1 MIVGILLSNFKN
13 YKDPTYIPLSN
24 GEQFCGLV
32 GKNGIG
38 KSSILEAIDCF
49 FNNKPF
55 KWNINRDSELPKD
68 NYIVPLF
75 LIEKNAEIFSKDQNL
90 KQSLNSLSEA
100 IWDLSIEDNI
110 TAETYNEKYIDLLR
124 EIGRNLTNLSE
135 KVSREAYWLLPIG
148 ENIEKNIST
157 GILRDKIFFESFPE
171 IDMANNLITSLNDVL
186 TPVKEQIKNKFQYI
200 YIPKDVEAERLIQF
214 ETEEIQALLG
224 ERLEKIIEEA
234 IPKQKIAEISQD
246 LKCFIDE
253 LSDSIDGYSFLV
265 PGNKQTS
272 INANKIYSLIADCFF
287 SVRELHKE
295 TADSG
300 LLPLKDLSSG
310 EKRQAI
316 IKLISNIISNY
327 REGETKNLILAID
340 EPESSLHVAACFDQF
355 EILFNTSS
363 NCRQLIF
370 TSHWYGFIPAIQ
382 KGNITNIIS
391 QNNDKGKQQAFIFNI
406 ERYREE
412 LKIAG
417 AQYSTE
423 THEQFPIDILLK
435 SSNDFTQAIFH
446 SVTNASMYNWLICE
460 GSTDKIY
467 LDHYLKDIIEKYKL
481 RIVPVATAKEVK
493 NMYNRLAVLFEELTD
508 SRFRGQLKGKVFLLT
523 DTDESFVDFETKD
536 GLEKHLLCRRIVN
549 FKDSTDTILVKIK
562 DALKSPNTDIED
574 ALNGRLY
581 NKALCKLKEEKIIDF
596 DFIIDEEKP
605 ETPSYYSLDFRESE
619 RDVVDD
625 FLNDNYGENKELF
638 AKTYI
643 ELDCKEYKTPNWI
656 KHIKEYFDKK
666 TKD

>member
-1 MIVGILLSNFKN
+1 MIIGILLSNFKN

-24 GEQFCGLV
+24 GEHFCGLV

-38 KSSILEAIDCF
+38 KSSILEALDCF

-55 KWNINRDSELPKD
+55 KWNIQRDSELPKD
-68 NYIVPLF
+68 NYITPLF
-75 LIEKNAEIFSKDQNL
+75 LIEKDTDIYSKDEDIRQR
-90 KQSLNSLSEA
+90 LNSLSEA
-100 IWDLSIEDNI
+100 IWDLSLEDNI
-110 TAETYNEKYIDLLR
+110 TAEVYNEKYVDALR
-124 EIGRNLTNLSE
+124 EIGRILSNLRE
-135 KVSREAYWLLPIG
+135 DISRDTYWLLPIG
-148 ENIEKNIST
+148 EDLERNISL
-157 GILRDKIFFESFPE
+157 GIFTDKIFLQSLS
-171 IDMANNLITSLNDVL
+171 DSITSGGPSWNKALNELL

-246 LKCFIDE
+246 LKNFIDE

-265 PGNKQTS
+265 PGNKQTT
-272 INANKIYSLIADCFF
+272 INANKIYSLIADSFF

-300 LLPLKDLSSG
+300 SLPLSDLSSG

-355 EILFNTSS
+355 EILFNTSL

-391 QNNDKGKQQAFIFNI
+391 QDNSQVKQQAFLFNI

-412 LKIAG
+412 LRIEG
-417 AQYSTE
+417 ALYSTE

-435 SSNDFTQAIFH
+435 SSNDFTQAIFL
-446 SVTNASMYNWLICE
+446 SVTNTAMYNWIICE

-467 LDHYLKDIIEKYKL
+467 LEHYLKDIIEKCKI
-481 RIVPVATAKEVK
+481 RIVPVASAKEVK

-508 SRFRGQLKGKVFLLT
+508 SRFRGVLKGKVYLMT

-549 FKDSTDTILVKIK
+549 YKDTTDTMLVRIK

-581 NKALCKLKEEKIIDF
+581 HKVLLKLKEEKVIDF
-596 DFIIDEEKP
+596 DFITDEEKP

-619 RDVVDD
+619 RDIVDQ
-625 FLNDNYGENKELF
+625 FLNDNDSYNKELF
-638 AKTYI
+638 AKTYV
-643 ELDCKEYKTPNWI
+643 ELDSEEYLIPNWI
-656 KHIKEYFDKK
+656 KQIKKYFDKG
-666 TKD
+666 

>member
-1 MIVGILLSNFKN
+1 MIIGILLSNFKN

-24 GEQFCGLV
+24 GEHFCGLV

-38 KSSILEAIDCF
+38 KSSILEALDCF

-55 KWNINRDSELPKD
+55 KWNIQRDSELPKD
-68 NYIVPLF
+68 NYITPLF
-75 LIEKNAEIFSKDQNL
+75 LIEKDTDIYSKDEDIRQR
-90 KQSLNSLSEA
+90 LNSLSEA
-100 IWDLSIEDNI
+100 IWDLSLEDNI
-110 TAETYNEKYIDLLR
+110 TAEVYNEKYVDALR
-124 EIGRNLTNLSE
+124 EIGRILSNLRE
-135 KVSREAYWLLPIG
+135 DISRDTYWLLPIG
-148 ENIEKNIST
+148 EDLERNISL
-157 GILRDKIFFESFPE
+157 GIFTDKIFLQSLS
-171 IDMANNLITSLNDVL
+171 DSITSGGPSWNKALNELL

-246 LKCFIDE
+246 LKNFIDE

-265 PGNKQTS
+265 PGNKQTT
-272 INANKIYSLIADCFF
+272 INANKIYSLIADSFF

-300 LLPLKDLSSG
+300 SLPLSDLSSG

-355 EILFNTSS
+355 EILFNTSL

-391 QNNDKGKQQAFIFNI
+391 QDNSQVKQQAFLFNI

-412 LKIAG
+412 LRIEG
-417 AQYSTE
+417 ALYSTE

-435 SSNDFTQAIFH
+435 SSNDFTQAIFL
-446 SVTNASMYNWLICE
+446 SVTNTAMYNWIICE

-467 LDHYLKDIIEKYKL
+467 LEHYLKDIIEKCKI
-481 RIVPVATAKEVK
+481 RIVPVASAKEVK

-508 SRFRGQLKGKVFLLT
+508 SRFRGVLKGKVFLMT

-549 FKDSTDTILVKIK
+549 YKDTTDTMLVRIK

-581 NKALCKLKEEKIIDF
+581 HKVLLKLKEEKVIDF
-596 DFIIDEEKP
+596 DFITDEEKP

-619 RDVVDD
+619 RDTIDQ
-625 FLNDNYGENKELF
+625 FLNDNDSYNKELF
-638 AKTYI
+638 AKTYV
-643 ELDCKEYKTPNWI
+643 ELDSEEYLIPNWI
-656 KHIKEYFDKK
+656 KQIKKYFDKG
-666 TKD
+666 

>member
-1 MIVGILLSNFKN
+1 MIIGILLSNFKN
-13 YKDPTYIPLSN
+13 YKAPTYIPLSN

-38 KSSILEAIDCF
+38 KSSILEALDCF

-55 KWNINRDSELPKD
+55 KYNIHRDSELAQH
-68 NYIVPLF
+68 NYIAPLF
-75 LIEKNAEIFSKDQNL
+75 LIEKDAAIFGKDENL
-90 KQSLNSLSEA
+90 KEGLNNLSDK
-100 IWDLSIEDNI
+100 IWDLKIEDNI
-110 TAETYNEKYIDLLR
+110 NAETYNEGSITILR
-124 EIGRNLTNLSE
+124 EIGRNLSNLKE
-135 KVSREAYWLLPIG
+135 GISRESHWLLPIG
-148 ENIEKNIST
+148 ENIDKNIST
-157 GILRDKIFFESFPE
+157 GVFTDKAFLESFTE
-171 IDMANNLITSLNDVL
+171 INSSREINDIL

-214 ETEEIQALLG
+214 EREEIQALLG

-234 IPKQKIAEISQD
+234 IPKQKIAEISQE
-246 LKCFIDE
+246 LKSFIDE
-253 LSDSIDGYSFLV
+253 LSETIDGYSFLV
-265 PGNKQTS
+265 PGNKQST
-272 INANKIYSLIADCFF
+272 INANKIYSLIIDSFF

-295 TADSG
+295 TSDAG
-300 LLPLKDLSSG
+300 ILPLDDLSSG

-355 EILFNTSS
+355 EILFNTSI

-391 QNNDKGKQQAFIFNI
+391 NDKGLQQAFLFNI

-412 LKIAG
+412 LKLAG

-446 SVTNASMYNWLICE
+446 SVTNESMYNWFICE

-467 LDHYLKDIIEKYKL
+467 LEHYLKETIEKHRL

-523 DTDESFVDFETKD
+523 DTDDSFVDFETKD
-536 GLEKHLLCRRIVN
+536 GLEKYLLCRRIVN
-549 FKDSTDTILVKIK
+549 FKDTTDTMLVKIQ

-581 NKALCKLKEEKIIDF
+581 HKVLLKLKEEKVIDF

-619 RDVVDD
+619 RDMVDD
-625 FLNDNYGENKELF
+625 FLNDNNGDNKELF
-638 AKTYI
+638 AKTYV
-643 ELDCKEYKTPNWI
+643 EFDNETYKVPNWI
-656 KHIKEYFDKK
+656 KQIKKFFDKE
-666 TKD
+666 

>member
-1 MIVGILLSNFKN
+1 MIIGILLSNYKN
-13 YKDPTYIPLSN
+13 YKAPTYIPLSN

-38 KSSILEAIDCF
+38 KSSILEALDCF

-55 KWNINRDSELPKD
+55 KFNIHRDSELAQH

-75 LIEKNAEIFSKDQNL
+75 LIDKNTGIFGKDENL
-90 KQSLNSLSEA
+90 KEGLNGLSDK
-100 IWDLSIEDNI
+100 IWDLSVEENLNSVTYSEDSLTI
-110 TAETYNEKYIDLLR
+110 LS
-124 EIGRNLTNLSE
+124 EIGRNLSNLKE
-135 KVSREAYWLLPIG
+135 GISRESHWLLPIG
-148 ENIEKNIST
+148 ENVENNVST
-157 GILRDKIFFESFPE
+157 GVFNDKTFLESFTE
-171 IDMANNLITSLNDVL
+171 INNSRKVNDIL
-186 TPVKEQIKNKFQYI
+186 TPIKEQIKNRFQYI

-214 ETEEIQALLG
+214 EREEMQALLG

-234 IPKQKIAEISQD
+234 IPKQKIAEISQE
-246 LKCFIDE
+246 LKSFINE

-265 PGNKQTS
+265 PGNKQST
-272 INANKIYSLIADCFF
+272 INANKIYSLIIDSFF

-295 TADSG
+295 TSDAG
-300 LLPLKDLSSG
+300 ILPLDDLSSG

-355 EILFNTSS
+355 EILYNTSS

-382 KGNITNIIS
+382 KGHITNIIS
-391 QNNDKGKQQAFIFNI
+391 NSKGLQQAFLFNI

-412 LKIAG
+412 MKLAG

-446 SVTNASMYNWLICE
+446 SVTNASMYNWFICE

-467 LDHYLKDIIEKYKL
+467 LEHYLKETIEKHRL

-523 DTDESFVDFETKD
+523 DTDESFVDFETRD
-536 GLEKHLLCRRIVN
+536 GLEKYLLCRRIVN
-549 FKDSTDTILVKIK
+549 FKDTTDTMLVKIQ

-581 NKALCKLKEEKIIDF
+581 HRVLLKFKEDKVIDF
-596 DFIIDEEKP
+596 DFIVDEEKP

-619 RDVVDD
+619 RDMVDD
-625 FLNDNYGENKELF
+625 FLNDNNGDNKEVF
-638 AKTYI
+638 AKTYV
-643 ELDCKEYKTPNWI
+643 ELDNESYKIPNWI
-656 KHIKEYFDKK
+656 KQIKKFFDKE
-666 TKD
+666 

>member
-1 MIVGILLSNFKN
+1 MIIGILLSNFKN
-13 YKDPTYIPLSN
+13 YKEPTYIPLSN
-24 GEQFCGLV
+24 GEHFCGLV

-38 KSSILEAIDCF
+38 KSSILEALDCF

-55 KWNINRDSELPKD
+55 KWNIHRDSELPRD
-68 NYIVPLF
+68 NYITPLF
-75 LIEKNAEIFSKDQNL
+75 LIEKDAEIFSKDEKL
-90 KQSLNSLSEA
+90 KQSLDNLSEA
-100 IWDLSIEDNI
+100 IWDLTIQDSI
-110 TAETYNEKYIDLLR
+110 TAEAHNEKYVDTFR
-124 EIGRNLTNLSE
+124 EIGRSLTNLRE
-135 KVSREAYWLLPIG
+135 DISRETHWLLPIG
-148 ENIEKNIST
+148 EDIERNISL
-157 GILRDKIFFESFPE
+157 GIFTDKIFLDSLS
-171 IDMANNLITSLNDVL
+171 DSITSGGASGNKALNELL

-246 LKCFIDE
+246 LKSFIDE

-265 PGNKQTS
+265 PGNKQTT
-272 INANKIYSLIADCFF
+272 INANKIYSLIADSFF

-295 TADSG
+295 TADSES
-300 LLPLKDLSSG
+300 LPLSDLSSG

-327 REGETKNLILAID
+327 REGETKNLIIAID

-355 EILFNTSS
+355 EILFNTSF

-370 TSHWYGFIPAIQ
+370 TSHWYGFVPAIQ

-391 QNNDKGKQQAFIFNI
+391 RDDDQAKQQAFLFNI

-412 LKIAG
+412 LRIEG
-417 AQYSTE
+417 ALYSTE

-435 SSNDFTQAIFH
+435 SSNDFTQAIFL
-446 SVTNASMYNWLICE
+446 SVTNTSMYNWIICE
-460 GSTDKIY
+460 GSTDRIY
-467 LDHYLKDIIEKYKL
+467 LEHYLKDIIDKCRI
-481 RIVPVATAKEVK
+481 RIVPVASAKEVK
-493 NMYNRLAVLFEELTD
+493 NMYNRLAVLFEELTE
-508 SRFRGQLKGKVFLLT
+508 SRFRGELKGKVFLMT

-549 FKDSTDTILVKIK
+549 YKDTTDTMLVRIK

-581 NKALCKLKEEKIIDF
+581 HKVLLKFKKEKIIDF
-596 DFIIDEEKP
+596 DFITDEEKP

-619 RDVVDD
+619 RDIVDQ
-625 FLNDNYGENKELF
+625 FLNDNDSYNKELF
-638 AKTYI
+638 AKTYV
-643 ELDCKEYKTPNWI
+643 ELDSEEYLIPNWI
-656 KHIKEYFDKK
+656 KQIKKYFDKG
-666 TKD
+666 

>member
-1 MIVGILLSNFKN
+1 MIIGILLSNFKN

-38 KSSILEAIDCF
+38 KSSVLEALDCF

-55 KWNINRDSELPKD
+55 KCNINTDKVKPRD

-75 LIEKNAEIFSKDQNL
+75 TIEKDADIFTRDEKL
-90 KQSLNSLSEA
+90 KQSINSLSES
-100 IWDLSIEDNI
+100 IWDLQIENKI
-110 TAETYNEKYIDLLR
+110 SSEAYSEEHLSTLR
-124 EIGRNLTNLSE
+124 EIGRNLSKLNE
-135 KVSREAYWLLPIG
+135 NISRETHWLLPIG

-157 GILRDKIFFESFPE
+157 GIFTDKIFFESFPE
-171 IDMANNLITSLNDVL
+171 INISNNIESTLNDIL

-224 ERLEKIIEEA
+224 ERLERIIEEA

-246 LKCFIDE
+246 LKNFIDE

-272 INANKIYSLIADCFF
+272 INANRIYSLIAECFF

-295 TADSG
+295 TTDSG
-300 LLPLKDLSSG
+300 ILPLKDLSSG

-316 IKLISNIISNY
+316 IKLINNIISNY

-363 NCRQLIF
+363 NCRQLFF

-382 KGNITNIIS
+382 KGNIINIIS
-391 QNNDKGKQQAFIFNI
+391 QSNDKGKQQAFLFNI
-406 ERYREE
+406 QRYREE
-412 LKIAG
+412 LKLAG
-417 AQYSTE
+417 AQYATE

-446 SVTNASMYNWLICE
+446 SVTNTSMYNWLICE

-467 LDHYLKDIIEKYKL
+467 LDHYLKDTIVKHKL
-481 RIVPVATAKEVK
+481 RVIPVATAKEVK
-493 NMYNRLAVLFEELTD
+493 NMYNRLAVLFEELTE
-508 SRFRGQLKGKVFLLT
+508 SKFRGQLNGKVFLLT

-549 FKDSTDTILVKIK
+549 YKDTTDTMLVKIK

-581 NKALCKLKEEKIIDF
+581 YKALLKLKEDNIINF
-596 DFIIDEEKP
+596 DFIIEEEKP

-619 RDVVDD
+619 RDTVDE
-625 FLNDNYGENKELF
+625 FLNDKDGDNKELF

-643 ELDCKEYKTPNWI
+643 ALDSEQYLIPNWI
-656 KHIKEYFDKK
+656 KQIKKYFDKK
-666 TKD
+666 S

>member
-1 MIVGILLSNFKN
+1 MIIGILLSNYKN
-13 YKDPTYIPLSN
+13 YKAPTYIPLSN

-38 KSSILEAIDCF
+38 KSSILEALDCF

-55 KWNINRDSELPKD
+55 KFNIHRDSELAQH

-75 LIEKNAEIFSKDQNL
+75 LIDKNTGIFGKDENL
-90 KQSLNSLSEA
+90 KEGLNGLSDK
-100 IWDLSIEDNI
+100 IWDLSVEENLNSVTYSEDSLTI
-110 TAETYNEKYIDLLR
+110 LS
-124 EIGRNLTNLSE
+124 EIGRNLSNLKE
-135 KVSREAYWLLPIG
+135 GISRESHWLLPIG
-148 ENIEKNIST
+148 ENVENNVST
-157 GILRDKIFFESFPE
+157 GVFNDKTFLESFTE
-171 IDMANNLITSLNDVL
+171 INNSRKVNDIL
-186 TPVKEQIKNKFQYI
+186 TPIKEQIKNRFQYI

-214 ETEEIQALLG
+214 EREEMQALLG

-234 IPKQKIAEISQD
+234 IPKQKIAEISQE
-246 LKCFIDE
+246 LKSFINE

-265 PGNKQTS
+265 PGNKQST
-272 INANKIYSLIADCFF
+272 INANKIYSLIIDSFF

-295 TADSG
+295 TADAG
-300 LLPLKDLSSG
+300 ILPLDDLSSG

-355 EILFNTSS
+355 EILYNTSS

-382 KGNITNIIS
+382 KGHITNIIS
-391 QNNDKGKQQAFIFNI
+391 NSKGLQQAFLFNI

-412 LKIAG
+412 MKLAG

-446 SVTNASMYNWLICE
+446 SVTNASMYNWFICE

-467 LDHYLKDIIEKYKL
+467 LEHYLKETIEKHRL

-523 DTDESFVDFETKD
+523 DTDESFVDFETRD
-536 GLEKHLLCRRIVN
+536 GLEKYLLCRRIVN
-549 FKDSTDTILVKIK
+549 FKDTTDTMLVKIQ

-581 NKALCKLKEEKIIDF
+581 HRVLLKFKEDKVIDF
-596 DFIIDEEKP
+596 DFIVDEEKP

-619 RDVVDD
+619 RDMVDD
-625 FLNDNYGENKELF
+625 FLNDNNGDNKEVF
-638 AKTYI
+638 AKTYV
-643 ELDCKEYKTPNWI
+643 ELDNESYKIPNWI
-656 KHIKEYFDKK
+656 KQIKKFFDKE
-666 TKD
+666 

>member
-1 MIVGILLSNFKN
+1 MIIGILLSNFKN
-13 YKDPTYIPLSN
+13 YKAPTYIPLSN

-38 KSSILEAIDCF
+38 KSSILEALDCF

-55 KWNINRDSELPKD
+55 KYNIHRDSELAQH
-68 NYIVPLF
+68 NYIAPLF
-75 LIEKNAEIFSKDQNL
+75 LIEKDAAIFGKDENL
-90 KQSLNSLSEA
+90 KEGLNNLSDK
-100 IWDLSIEDNI
+100 IWDLKIEDNI
-110 TAETYNEKYIDLLR
+110 NAETYNEGSITILR
-124 EIGRNLTNLSE
+124 EIGRNLSNLKE
-135 KVSREAYWLLPIG
+135 GISRESHWLLPIG
-148 ENIEKNIST
+148 ENIDKNIST
-157 GILRDKIFFESFPE
+157 GVFTDKAFLESFTE
-171 IDMANNLITSLNDVL
+171 INSSREINDIL

-214 ETEEIQALLG
+214 EREEIQALLG

-234 IPKQKIAEISQD
+234 IPKQKIAEISQE
-246 LKCFIDE
+246 LKSFIDE
-253 LSDSIDGYSFLV
+253 LSETIDGYSFLV
-265 PGNKQTS
+265 PGNKQST
-272 INANKIYSLIADCFF
+272 INANKIYSLIIDSFF

-295 TADSG
+295 TADAG
-300 LLPLKDLSSG
+300 ILPLDDLSSG

-355 EILFNTSS
+355 EILFNTSI

-391 QNNDKGKQQAFIFNI
+391 NDKGLQQAFLFNI

-412 LKIAG
+412 LKLAG

-446 SVTNASMYNWLICE
+446 SVTNESMYNWFICE

-467 LDHYLKDIIEKYKL
+467 LEHYLKETIEKHRL

-523 DTDESFVDFETKD
+523 DTDDSFVDFETKD
-536 GLEKHLLCRRIVN
+536 GLEKYLLCRRIVN
-549 FKDSTDTILVKIK
+549 FKDTTDTMLVKIQ

-581 NKALCKLKEEKIIDF
+581 HKVLLKLKEEKVIDF

-619 RDVVDD
+619 RDMVDD
-625 FLNDNYGENKELF
+625 FLNDNNGDNKELF
-638 AKTYI
+638 AKTYV
-643 ELDCKEYKTPNWI
+643 EFDNETYKVPNWI
-656 KHIKEYFDKK
+656 KQIKKFFDKE
-666 TKD
+666 